1 MQPAH
6 IETPTRPNSIS
17 KSTPIDLKF
26 LASQAGDDRQLVEEL
41 LQMFVK
47 QARCLSHTMRTE
59 SDLEAIMQAAHTL
72 KGTARAVGAL
82 RIEAGAEAIET
93 DGCTDQSL
101 EALHREVDHACDY
114 VASLLR

>member
-1 MQPAH
+1 MMPAH
-6 IETPTRPNSIS
+6 IETPTRPNSTS
-17 KSTPIDLKF
+17 KTTPIDLKF

-59 SDLEAIMQAAHTL
+59 SDMEAIMAAAHTL
-72 KGTARAVGAL
+72 KGTARAVGAA

-93 DGCTDQSL
+93 EGLTDKSL
-101 EALHREVDHACDY
+101 ETLHRDVDEACDY